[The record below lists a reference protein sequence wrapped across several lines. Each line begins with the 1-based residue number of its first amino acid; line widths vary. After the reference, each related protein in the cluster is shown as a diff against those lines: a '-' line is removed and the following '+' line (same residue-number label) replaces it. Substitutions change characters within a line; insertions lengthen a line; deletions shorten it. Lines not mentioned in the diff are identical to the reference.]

1 MLLVLPFLILLI
13 IHHFFLARLIRKK
26 LPLYICLTAFL
37 LILFG
42 VWCFLPSGRPQ
53 GPPPPPWAEG
63 MAPPPGNVPPP
74 PPDPGGRGPEPP
86 RGHRPMRPEF
96 SRLIIGVLL
105 IGVDLGAYYY
115 VENRRREK
123 RLEALLA
130 ENARRKLESQQML
143 AALSPRE
150 EDLILHFKADRHI
163 LSIDVR
169 KIVYVESMSEYI
181 KFHLTDTDEPVVV
194 LYSLKNLI
202 GQLPADKFMRI
213 HRSYIISLCHI
224 AEASRTKVRL
234 DNGITLTVG
243 ELYRPAFSEYLASC
257 RNG

>member
-1 MLLVLPFLILLI
+1 
-13 IHHFFLARLIRKK
+13 
-26 LPLYICLTAFL
+26 
-37 LILFG
+37 
-42 VWCFLPSGRPQ
+42 
-53 GPPPPPWAEG
+53 
-63 MAPPPGNVPPP
+63 
-74 PPDPGGRGPEPP
+74 
-86 RGHRPMRPEF
+86 MRPEF

-181 KFHLTDTDEPVVV
+181 KFHLTDADEPVVV